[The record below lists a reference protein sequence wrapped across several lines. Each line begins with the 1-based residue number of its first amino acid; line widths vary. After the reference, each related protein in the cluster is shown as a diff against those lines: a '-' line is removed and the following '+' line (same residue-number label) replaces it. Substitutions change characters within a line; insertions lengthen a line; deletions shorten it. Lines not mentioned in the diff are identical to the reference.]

1 MTNMHFT
8 SLDQCRDVEELGIYR
23 QAVEEQGI
31 CTHEQMLAAFDNVA
45 RDNCRTPM
53 QWDDTRNA
61 GFSTGEP
68 WIDVNPNYTQ
78 INAASQVD
86 DPDSIFSFYRRL
98 IELRHE
104 MPTIV
109 YGSYR
114 PLLEDSPS
122 IWAYERELDG
132 QVITVGCNWTTEEQ
146 PCDLWDEQPGTPL
159 IGNYA
164 EHKPGGLQPYEAYV
178 TVR

>member
-23 QAVEEQGI
+23 QAVEEQHI

-53 QWDDTRNA
+53 QWDDSANA
-61 GFSTGEP
+61 GFSTGTP

-78 INAASQVD
+78 INAATQVD
-86 DPDSIFSFYRRL
+86 DPNSVFSLYRRL

-104 MPTIV
+104 LPIIV
-109 YGSYR
+109 YGSYT
-114 PLLEDSPS
+114 PLLEDSES

-132 QVITVGCNWTTEEQ
+132 KKITVGCNWTSEQ
-146 PCDLWDEQPGTPL
+146 VACDLWDDRPGERL
-159 IGNYA
+159 IGNYP
-164 EHKPGGLQPYEAYV
+164 EHIDGMLQPYEAYV
-178 TVR
+178 TIG